1 MRTININGHDY
12 RMHDPVT
19 TDGMLDAFELYAESG
34 DGSRATRKAL
44 KMAPLWAVLLDS
56 DGNRYESPEAVGAV
70 VPFAD
75 FGALTEVANSII
87 AGAQDDAPLASDES
101 NSTE

>member
-1 MRTININGHDY
+1 MRTITINGHDY

-19 TDGMLDAFELYAESG
+19 TDGMLDAFELYAEAG
-34 DGSRATRKAL
+34 DGSRAARKAR
-44 KMAPLWAVLLDS
+44 KVAPLWAVLLNDE
-56 DGNRYESPEAVGAV
+56 GNRYESPEAVATA

-75 FGALTEVANSII
+75 FGPLTEIANSII
-87 AGAQDDAPLASDES
+87 VGAQDDAPLASDES

>member
-1 MRTININGHDY
+1 MRTITINGRDY

-19 TDGMLDAFELYAESG
+19 TDGMLDAFDLYTESG
-34 DGSRATRKAL
+34 DGSRAARKAR
-44 KMAPLWAVLLDS
+44 KVAPLWAVLLDS
-56 DGNRYESPEAVGAV
+56 DGKRYESPDAVAAD